1 MAIALD
7 TQQTWS
13 PYRPDEKNP
22 WTVQKVAHLSRR
34 AGFGAD
40 AARLREGL
48 EAGPEKLV
56 DRFLQGDAEQAEVEA
71 SFDRRV
77 ESVKRLVDITQASA
91 WWVARMLQSRHPLRE
106 KLCLFWH
113 NHFATSFAKVQN
125 IGQMLGQYQLIYRH
139 ALGNFKEL
147 LQGMS
152 KDPAMMVWLD
162 TVESKKGKP
171 NENYARELME
181 LFSLGIGNYTEK
193 DIREAARA
201 FTGGEVRDGKYFF
214 NEKEHDASSKKVFGN
229 EGVFNGEGIVN
240 LCLEKKACSK
250 FIVGKLY
257 RYLISETEAPTPELI
272 APLCESFA
280 KDYDI
285 LKLVEKM
292 LRSNLFFSE
301 VAYRQRIK
309 SPVDFLLG
317 LVRGLEGRVGAST
330 LARDLETLGQSLF
343 QPPSVKGWDGGP
355 AWLNGQTL
363 LFRNNL
369 ALSLCQSRQ
378 ASEGGSLPLPL
389 LLCKNHRVPDT
400 KAMLDFFVELF
411 LQNDLA
417 QETTERLNQF
427 RDDLSKQTYPAH
439 WSEARQR
446 EHAAISLCHVVLT
459 VPEYQLD

>member
-7 TQQTWS
+7 PQQLWS

-22 WTVQKVAHLSRR
+22 WTVQKVAHLYRR
-34 AGFGAD
+34 ATFGAD
-40 AARLREGL
+40 ATQLREGL
-48 EAGPEKLV
+48 AAGPEKLI
-56 DRFLQGDAEQAEVEA
+56 DQLLKGDPEQAEVEA
-71 SFDRRV
+71 SFDRRI
-77 ESVKRLVDITQASA
+77 ESVRRLLDITQASA
-91 WWVARMLQSRHPLRE
+91 WWLARMLQSRHPLRE

-125 IGQMLGQYQLIYRH
+125 LGQMLGQYQLIYRH
-139 ALGNFKEL
+139 ALGDFKEL

-193 DIREAARA
+193 DIREAAKA
-201 FTGGEVRDGKYFF
+201 FTGWEIRDGKYFF
-214 NEKEHDASSKKVFGN
+214 NEKEHDSSVKRVFGK
-229 EGVFNGEGIVN
+229 EGNFNGEEIVG
-240 LCLEKKACSK
+240 LCLEKEACSK

-257 RYLISETEAPTPELI
+257 RYLIGETETPTPELL
-272 APLCESFA
+272 APLCEAFA

-301 VAYRQRIK
+301 AAYRRRIK

-317 LVRGLEGRVGAST
+317 LVRGLEGKVGTSN
-330 LARDLETLGQSLF
+330 LARDLETLGQNLF

-369 ALSLCQSRQ
+369 ALSLCQTRQ
-378 ASEGGSLPLPL
+378 ASGGSTLPLPL
-389 LLCKNHRVPDT
+389 LLCEKHGVGDT
-400 KAMLDFFVELF
+400 KGMLNFFIDLF

-417 QETTERLNQF
+417 KETTEKLHQF
-427 RDDLSKQTYPAH
+427 RDDVSKQAYPAH
-439 WSEARQR
+439 WSEARRR